1 MSAVLAVAL
10 GGAVG
15 APLRYLLDRWVT
27 RRVAGPGPARAFP
40 WGLLVV
46 NVLGSLVAGVV
57 LAATTGDL
65 RTLLLVGLC
74 GAFTTFSGFGWETT
88 RLWSTARAAFWAA
101 VTLLPVA
108 CVAAFLLAW
117 HLTRSLSA

>member
-10 GGAVG
+10 GGAIG
-15 APLRYLLDRWVT
+15 APLRYLLDLWVT
-27 RRVAGPGPARAFP
+27 RRVAGPGDVRAFP

-57 LAATTGDL
+57 VTVTTGDL

-74 GAFTTFSGFGWETT
+74 GAFTTFSGYGWETT
-88 RLWSTARAAFWAA
+88 RLWREHRSAFLAS
-101 VTLLPVA
+101 VTVLPVA
-108 CVAAFLLAW
+108 CVAAFLIAW
-117 HLTRSLSA
+117 QIGRAVAG

>member
-10 GGAVG
+10 GGAIG
-15 APLRYLLDRWVT
+15 APMRYLLDLWVT
-27 RRVAGPGPARAFP
+27 RRVAGPGSARAFP
-40 WGLLVV
+40 WGLLCV
-46 NVLGSLVAGVV
+46 NALGSLVAGVV

-88 RLWSTARAAFWAA
+88 RLWPSHRSAFWAA
-101 VTLLPVA
+101 AAGLPVA
-108 CVAAFLLAW
+108 CVAAFLVAW
-117 HLTRSLSA
+117 QITRSVTG

>member
-10 GGAVG
+10 GGAIG
-15 APLRYLLDRWVT
+15 APLRYLLDLWVT
-27 RRVAGPGPARAFP
+27 RRVAGPGHVRAFP

-57 LAATTGDL
+57 VTVTTGDL

-74 GAFTTFSGFGWETT
+74 GAFTTFSGYAWETT
-88 RLWSTARAAFWAA
+88 RLWREHRPAFLAA
-101 VTLLPVA
+101 VTVLPVA
-108 CVAAFLLAW
+108 CVAAFLIAW
-117 HLTRSLSA
+117 QVSRAATG